1 MCTYGDSADQRMM
14 EVDHEDNGTDIEAQR
29 SSPLS
34 MNGTELSNSSLI
46 IMRRLAFIFLS
57 IYKFI
62 EAGASIAS
70 SFSPVSSSSNTTF
83 YTPHTSLNLEHG
95 VCISSQPFNFR
106 SIDSIFYIFK
116 LHLINYIILYL

>member
-1 MCTYGDSADQRMM
+1 M

-70 SFSPVSSSSNTTF
+70 SLSPVSSSSSTSNTTF

-95 VCISSQPFNFR
+95 VCISSQPFNFICFR

-116 LHLINYIILYL
+116 LDLINYIILYL